1 MSVMIEIVNANDAR
15 AVRNKENVLALYDA
29 MINRK
34 NPEEAVSQFLVP
46 NYIQHNPLVPDSA
59 AGLAGVFR
67 KMTRD
72 RANLRGVGHPIN
84 AVGGYG
90 WGHAKFIQLF
100 YEDPKEPG
108 SPRVRNYR
116 REVARK

>member
-59 AGLAGVFR
+59 AGLAGVLT
-67 KMTRD
+67 KNKKD
-72 RANLRGVGHPIN
+72 RAHLRGVVERILPAGDYVWVDANFIN
-84 AVGGYG
+84 IFN
-90 WGHAKFIQLF
+90 H
-100 YEDPKEPG
+100 DPKEPM
-108 SPRVRNYR
+108 
-116 REVARK
+116 

>member
-59 AGLAGVFR
+59 AGLAGVF
-67 KMTRD
+67 
-72 RANLRGVGHPIN
+72 P
-84 AVGGYG
+84 
-90 WGHAKFIQLF
+90 
-100 YEDPKEPG
+100 
-108 SPRVRNYR
+108 PREEGAGNVR
-116 REVARK
+116 REGHRTQPSGRPRCARVDVINRIKHGPDGRA